1 MEIDMTLVD
10 KYHLPHNSIRIDEF
24 NHMLKSI
31 DLSKEYYQYHELR
44 LIFLKKQIEDDV
56 LKVFHPRYDLNL
68 KYHSNPKVIKIY
80 NLCIENPT
88 NDNLEKLLNVQYTPK
103 KTFKQVFNET
113 VRDYTEFFAFLGL
126 LPTYYKGKAGGEKRH
141 YITSRLKDYIAEN
154 ISLENLLFDFKY
166 RNSSKDYESLTM
178 YHIKV
183 RPFIVALK
191 SANKYFDLGFK
202 TINPHIISAIVIYS
216 KNENV
221 DDLISKFH
229 DPTLTIKDYES
240 LFVGEFD
247 SIENEIGRATLFLKP
262 YLIELGYLRNT
273 KIGNR
278 HFYSKG
284 DKTFD
289 DSIYANK
296 VAFCNEFLGSISLT
310 PSVGKILF
318 KLYSAAKAKI
328 QVISKQ
334 DLFDNNIEKN
344 DINFLCSE
352 LKEMGVISNFS
363 SNSVEVSH
371 LSKQYSIN
379 PYIDFFDYEDSKYAY
394 DIEFVLLNREQIV
407 FSSDTHLLE
416 QLNKLRPIALSSDGE
431 KYEEELYKLL
441 ESNFDLF
448 SVKWLGSNSVGK
460 RLSDIIVEANI
471 FDGSRNK
478 KIAIIIECKAGKSV
492 RSFDERKEIDDI
504 INTLSREENYDGIW
518 FWVVNGDALP
528 SVDQHGGYRTNAL
541 SKSFMEKLLDIQ
553 FMVSEYMRVPTIVTA
568 FSFNAISNYLLYLF
582 NKTKNI
588 NSKVINKVNVE
599 HFWRWSKEFM
609 NLQYVMVHKELGV
622 LS

>member
-1 MEIDMTLVD
+1 M
-10 KYHLPHNSIRIDEF
+10 
-24 NHMLKSI
+24 
-31 DLSKEYYQYHELR
+31 
-44 LIFLKKQIEDDV
+44 

>member
-1 MEIDMTLVD
+1 
-10 KYHLPHNSIRIDEF
+10 
-24 NHMLKSI
+24 
-31 DLSKEYYQYHELR
+31 
-44 LIFLKKQIEDDV
+44 V

>member
-154 ISLENLLFDFKY
+154 ISLEDLLFDFKY

-183 RPFIVALK
+183 RPFIIALK